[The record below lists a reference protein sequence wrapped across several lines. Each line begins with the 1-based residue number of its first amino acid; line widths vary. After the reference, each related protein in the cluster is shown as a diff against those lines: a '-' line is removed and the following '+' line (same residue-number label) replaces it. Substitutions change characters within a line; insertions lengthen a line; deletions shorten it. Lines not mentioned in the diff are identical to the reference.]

1 MRAGIGKV
9 CLKRGF
15 SGFDGEKKKGCDA
28 MRVIMTVIMPN
39 TYVVLN
45 KRQNFFFCL
54 IYFINSKNMAVLQWL
69 QQVDLISYSLALK

>member
-45 KRQNFFFCL
+45 KQQNFFFAL
-54 IYFINSKNMAVLQWL
+54 YILLTLKIWPF
-69 QQVDLISYSLALK
+69 YSGFNK